1 MSVWFPEP
9 LHGLAIPP
17 RPLAT
22 TMKILLAAC
31 TLLALTSCSTTPA
44 DQPAVEAGVINTVC
58 PLQGDPVTE
67 GLVVEYKGHMI
78 GLCCDGCMT
87 GWPDLTDAQ
96 KDEAL
101 ATALK

>member
-1 MSVWFPEP
+1 MKT
-9 LHGLAIPP
+9 L
-17 RPLAT
+17 T
-22 TMKILLAAC
+22 TLAAC
-31 TLLALTSCSTTPA
+31 ALFALTSCSSTSTA
-44 DQPAVEAGVINTVC
+44 QPAEVEAGVINTIC